1 VKFGGIAMSSSK
13 DKKEEKHVKLED
25 VAEETGEFIG
35 KGIRKTWS
43 VMKSFGKGVVDTLEK
58 KEEQKD
64 VATLACPH
72 CGASISTQSNFCA
85 KCGKKLL

>member
-1 VKFGGIAMSSSK
+1 MSSSK

-43 VMKSFGKGVVDTLEK
+43 VMKSFGKGVVDTIET
-58 KEEQKD
+58 KEGRKN
-64 VATLACPH
+64 VATLTCSH
-72 CGASISTQSNFCA
+72 CGASIPTQSNFCA
-85 KCGKKLL
+85 KCGKKIL

>member
-1 VKFGGIAMSSSK
+1 MSNSK

-25 VAEETGEFIG
+25 VAEETGELLG

-43 VMKSFGKGVVDTLEK
+43 VMKSFGKGIVETIET
-58 KEEQKD
+58 KEGQRN
-64 VATLACPH
+64 VATLTCSH
-72 CGASISTQSNFCA
+72 CGVSVPQNSKFCA